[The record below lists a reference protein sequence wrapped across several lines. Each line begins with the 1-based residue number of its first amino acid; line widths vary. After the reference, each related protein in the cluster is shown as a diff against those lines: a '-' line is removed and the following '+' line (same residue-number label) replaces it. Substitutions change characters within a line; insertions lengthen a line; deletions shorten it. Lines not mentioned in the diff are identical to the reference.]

1 VKRALGPSDRLY
13 PMPSPLVVAGTLESA
28 DTLAV
33 AWIGIASATPP
44 SVAMALRGTRHTL
57 EHIRKQG
64 DFTVNVPSTSLAPL
78 VDYCGLVSGRDHD
91 KFAETGLTLAASS
104 AVTSPMI
111 EECPYNM
118 ECRVTHE
125 IEIGQYVL
133 VIGEVVETHAEE
145 AILDESGTRVDIE
158 ALDPLVYIA
167 GLREYRALG
176 RRVADAFSVGKTVVP
191 KE

>member
-13 PMPSPLVVAGTLESA
+13 PMPSPLVVAGTPDLA
-28 DTLAV
+28 DAMAV

-44 SVAMALRGTRHTL
+44 SVAMALRRTRHTL
-57 EHIRKQG
+57 TLIREQG
-64 DFTVNVPSTSLAPL
+64 DFTVNVPSTSQAAI
-78 VDYCGLVSGRDHD
+78 VDHCGLVSGRDHD
-91 KFAETGLTLAASS
+91 KFAETGLTLAPSS
-104 AVTSPMI
+104 AVSSPMI
-111 EECPYNM
+111 AECPYNM

-125 IEIGQYVL
+125 VEIGEYVL
-133 VIGEVVETHAEE
+133 VIGEVVETHADESV
-145 AILDESGTRVDIE
+145 LDETGTRVDIE

-176 RRVADAFSVGKTVVP
+176 RKVADAFYVGKTIAP